1 MARKRR
7 GQPIHG
13 WIVIDKPEGMTSAR
27 VVARVRAITD
37 AAKAGHA
44 GTLDPLATGVLPIA
58 LGEATK
64 TVAWVMDGSKA
75 YRFTV
80 RWGEE
85 RDTDDTEGTVTETS
99 DVRPSEVEIGAA
111 LPQFIGTIEQTPPAY
126 SAIKVAGRR
135 SYALARADEEVS
147 LEART
152 VRIESFELVEIPGQ
166 DHAVFEVHCGKGVYI
181 RSLARDL
188 ARALG
193 TFGHVCQIRRLA
205 AGPFNEAR
213 AISLDHLDALRH
225 SAPPSG
231 YLLPVETALDDI
243 PALALTESQAEHLRH
258 GRPVRVRGPGG
269 LRFVDTDNL
278 EQDLTV
284 CAMAGDQLVALVR
297 LDGDEIRPVR
307 VLNL

>member
-13 WIVIDKPEGMTSAR
+13 WIVIDKPQGMTSAR

-75 YRFTV
+75 YRFMV
-80 RWGEE
+80 RWGEA
-85 RDTDDTEGTVTETS
+85 RDTDDTEGIVTETS
-99 DVRPSEVEIGAA
+99 EVRPSDAEIRAA
-111 LPQFIGTIEQTPPAY
+111 LPQFVGAVEQTPPVY
-126 SAIKVAGRR
+126 SAIKVEGRR
-135 SYALARADEEVS
+135 SYALARADETMP

-152 VRIESFELVEIPGQ
+152 VRIESVELVESPDP
-166 DHAVFEVHCGKGVYI
+166 DHAVLEVRCGKGVYI

-205 AGPFNEAR
+205 AGPFDEAS

-225 SAPPSG
+225 SAPPSD

-269 LRFVDTDNL
+269 LRFVDTDDL
-278 EQDLTV
+278 EQDRTV
-284 CAMAGDQLVALVR
+284 CAMAGDRLVALVR
-297 LDGDEIRPVR
+297 LDGDELRPVR